1 MTSLLF
7 LPAVISMAGGRSD
20 ALGARRPLAGKR
32 GLLQDCRL
40 ILNAYFFPIG
50 VARYVRMDR

>member
-1 MTSLLF
+1 MTSLVF
-7 LPAVISMAGGRSD
+7 LPAVILMAGGRSG

-32 GLLQDCRL
+32 VLLQDCRL
-40 ILNAYFFPIG
+40 ILNVYFFPIG